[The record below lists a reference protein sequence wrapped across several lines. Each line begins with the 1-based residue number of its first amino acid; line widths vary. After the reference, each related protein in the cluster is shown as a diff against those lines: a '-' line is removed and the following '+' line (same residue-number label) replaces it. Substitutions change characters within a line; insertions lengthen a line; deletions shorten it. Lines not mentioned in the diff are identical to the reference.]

1 MNKKEPRSNSTFWM
15 MALGFFIGLIFI
27 ALGLLLAF
35 IPSGT
40 PFTIDNIIRL
50 HLLYPAFWLIDILPF
65 VFAIVF
71 GLIGNKQDALVRSRR
86 QIDWLNHKHA
96 SEIQAIST
104 QQTQQDQEYKDLEA
118 IISRGKQQW
127 EATFD
132 SVEDM
137 IILTEENGTIVR
149 CNRATGDAFQTGFR
163 QLIGRP
169 IDELFTD
176 ITNIGQ
182 GLGSAQ
188 KVEMKFPRL
197 AGWYEV
203 SNTPL
208 MIEGQMGKIFIVR
221 NVTDRKEALL
231 NLDRQNQ
238 YYELLVKNVP
248 IAIAT
253 LSQDNRIV
261 ACNPAFETL
270 FGYHQRDAIGQ
281 DLDTLIAGPELIGEA
296 HALTQAVKQGNSIHV
311 ITQRR
316 RQDGTLVDVEVFGV
330 PVNLWGK
337 QIGLLGLYHDVSD
350 LVAAQQ
356 RPVAEEPVVEEPVVE
371 EPVVEEVVEEEKA
384 PEKPK
389 TASYPI
395 LKIEGIGPVYAEKLA
410 EAGIKTTGDLLDAGS
425 SRKGREELVEKTD
438 ISSKLILR
446 WVNIADLM
454 RVPGIGEEY
463 SELLE
468 KAGVDTVKE
477 LKMRNPQNLYRAMAE
492 ANEQFSL
499 VRRIPSQAEV
509 ENWVKIAKEIEPLL
523 TY

>member
-1 MNKKEPRSNSTFWM
+1 MNKKEPRSNSTLWM
-15 MALGFFIGLIFI
+15 MVLGFFIGVIFI
-27 ALGLLLAF
+27 ILGLVLAF
-35 IPSGT
+35 VPSST
-40 PFTIDNIIRL
+40 PFSVDNIIRL
-50 HLLYPAFWLIDILPF
+50 HLQYPAFWLLDILPF

-86 QIDWLNHKHA
+86 QIDWLNHKHS
-96 SEIQAIST
+96 SEIQAIT
-104 QQTQQDQEYKDLEA
+104 DKQTQHDQEYKDLES

-176 ITNIGQ
+176 ITNVGQ

-188 KVEMKFPRL
+188 KIEMKFPRL
-197 AGWYEV
+197 SGWYEV

-208 MIEGQMGKIFIVR
+208 MIEGQMGKIYIVR

-270 FGYHQRDAIGQ
+270 FGYPQRDAIGQ
-281 DLDTLIAGPELIGEA
+281 DLDSLIAGPALIAEA
-296 HALTQAVKQGNSIHV
+296 HGLTQAVKQGNSIHV
-311 ITQRR
+311 ITQRK
-316 RQDGTLVDVEVFGV
+316 RQDGSLVDVEVFGV

-350 LVAAQQ
+350 LVAVQQ
-356 RPVAEEPVVEEPVVE
+356 RAVAEEQAVEEL
-371 EPVVEEVVEEEKA
+371 VVEEVAEEEKA
-384 PEKPK
+384 PETPK
-389 TASYPI
+389 AASYPV

-410 EAGIKTTGDLLDAGS
+410 EIGIKTTEDLLNAGK

-477 LKMRNPQNLYRAMAE
+477 LKMRNPQNLYRAMSE

-499 VRRIPSQAEV
+499 VRRVPSQAEV
-509 ENWVKIAKEIEPLL
+509 ENWVTTAKDLEPLL

>member
-1 MNKKEPRSNSTFWM
+1 MNNKEPRSNSTFGM
-15 MALGFFIGLIFI
+15 MLLGFFIGLIFI
-27 ALGLLLAF
+27 ILGLFLVF
-35 IPSGT
+35 VPSGT
-40 PFTIDNIIRL
+40 PFTIDNIVRL
-50 HLLYPAFWLIDILPF
+50 HLQYPAFWLIDILPF
-65 VFAIVF
+65 FLAIVF
-71 GLIGNKQDALVRSRR
+71 GLIGNKQDALNRSRR

-96 SEIQAIST
+96 SDLQALTEKQS
-104 QQTQQDQEYKDLEA
+104 QQGQEYKDLET

-169 IDELFTD
+169 IDELLAD
-176 ITNIGQ
+176 ITTAGQ

-188 KVEMKFPRL
+188 KLEMKFPRL
-197 AGWYEV
+197 EGWYEV

-208 MIEGQMGKIFIVR
+208 MIEGQMGKIYIVR

-248 IAIAT
+248 IAIIT
-253 LSQDNRIV
+253 LSQDDRIV

-270 FGYHQRDAIGQ
+270 FGYRQRDAIGQ
-281 DLDTLIAGPELIGEA
+281 ELDSLISAPELMLEA
-296 HALTQAVKQGNSIHV
+296 HGLTEAVKQGNSIHV
-311 ITQRR
+311 ITQRKR
-316 RQDGTLVDVEVFGV
+316 LDGSFVDVEVFGV
-330 PVNLWGK
+330 PVILWGK
-337 QIGLLGLYHDVSD
+337 QIGALGLYHDVTD
-350 LVAAQQ
+350 LVEAQKKAA
-356 RPVAEEPVVEEPVVE
+356 PEEPPVVEEPVVE
-371 EPVVEEVVEEEKA
+371 EPVEEIIEPV
-384 PEKPK
+384 KPRM
-389 TASYPI
+389 ASYPI

-410 EAGIKTTGDLLDAGS
+410 EVGIKTTEDLLNAGS
-425 SRKGREELVEKTD
+425 SRKGREELVEKTA
-438 ISSKLILR
+438 ISSKLVLR
-446 WVNIADLM
+446 WVNMADLM
-454 RVPGIGEEY
+454 RIPGVGEEY

-477 LKMRNPQNLYRAMAE
+477 LKMRNPQNLYNAMAE
-492 ANEQFSL
+492 SNEKYSL
-499 VRRIPSQAEV
+499 VRRIPSAAEV
-509 ENWVKIAKEIEPLL
+509 ESWVASAKELEPLL